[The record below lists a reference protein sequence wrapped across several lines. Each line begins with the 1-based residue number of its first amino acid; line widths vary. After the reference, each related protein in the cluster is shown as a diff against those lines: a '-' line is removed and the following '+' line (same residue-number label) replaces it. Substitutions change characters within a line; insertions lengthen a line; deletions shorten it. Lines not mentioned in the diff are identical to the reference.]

1 MKTLLLAACRAAIPG
16 RRLLRM
22 ALLGLLTA
30 HGSLLTDLRAAQ
42 ITLDVTI
49 TNAPTYG
56 HTFTLNGDLR
66 AWVTNTPAAR
76 QMQVV
81 SNSPAAC
88 ATNFFNSIATTPFS
102 NGVMVLQPSSN
113 VVRLVGPASLA
124 MSASLPDTSWG
135 YFTATTN
142 TSFPMTGLRLPLAS
156 EPSATVRTNLAA
168 LLVDGI
174 NAFSM
179 NRFLLG
185 VLPLG
190 VTTNAQEQLDAVTGR
205 VGTLEGQTNLW
216 NGAVTNAG
224 NGLTLSPNSL
234 AVDWAMNKLTNDT
247 LYTSLGAFGATNAAL
262 QVQIGALASTGSV
275 NSVWNFLGGRTNAWD
290 AKAETSITNGLWT
303 LDGGTQYV
311 NSAIAAIPASL
322 TNLSTSVPFLNA
334 SVSNKTGTIS
344 LGSGVWTNANL
355 NSATLSGSVTAP
367 DASST
372 APSAIANVG
381 TLKTLFPW
389 AQSYYVGQLRYST
402 YNSGTLTLTSYS
414 GKTVAQY
421 GTNAPENATIVWSLP
436 TSRLKGKSIVM
447 SSLWVNFL
455 GATGDAVIEHT
466 IYQATNNVWIGGYPA
481 YRGGNYHVLSKVT
494 VTNTV
499 PTATNQFWIVT
510 TNTIS
515 PLATDAE
522 ASLRFI
528 PVSSTIST
536 NIGLIEVGCEEIP

>member
-1 MKTLLLAACRAAIPG
+1 M
-16 RRLLRM
+16 
-22 ALLGLLTA
+22 
-30 HGSLLTDLRAAQ
+30 RAAQ
-42 ITLDVTI
+42 ITVDVVV
-49 TNAPTYG
+49 TNAPAYG
-56 HTFTLNGDLR
+56 NTFTLNGDLR

-76 QMQVV
+76 QAQV
-81 SNSPAAC
+81 STNGPSAN

-124 MSASLPDTSWG
+124 MTASLPDTSWG

-142 TSFPMTGLRLPLAS
+142 TSFAMTGLRLPLAS
-156 EPSATVRTNLAA
+156 EPSAAVRTNLAS
-168 LLVDGI
+168 LLVQGI
-174 NAFSM
+174 GDYSS
-179 NRFLLG
+179 NRFPLG
-185 VLPLG
+185 VLPTG
-190 VTTNAQEQLDAVTGR
+190 TITNAQEQLDAVTGR

-389 AQSYYVGQLRYST
+389 AQSYYVS
-402 YNSGTLTLTSYS
+402 
-414 GKTVAQY
+414 
-421 GTNAPENATIVWSLP
+421 
-436 TSRLKGKSIVM
+436 
-447 SSLWVNFL
+447 
-455 GATGDAVIEHT
+455 
-466 IYQATNNVWIGGYPA
+466 
-481 YRGGNYHVLSKVT
+481 
-494 VTNTV
+494 
-499 PTATNQFWIVT
+499 
-510 TNTIS
+510 
-515 PLATDAE
+515 
-522 ASLRFI
+522 
-528 PVSSTIST
+528 
-536 NIGLIEVGCEEIP
+536 